1 MTPLPPDDP
10 LVALW
15 QTAPKPDTH
24 HLLQDLQRLNR
35 LHQRLNRSL
44 LAILCGISLLLVFE
58 EATGRVASHGVLS
71 AIWIIGLVIGVLWH
85 RRAQCNRSDALTLDT
100 VSLLKFMIARAKSDL
115 FVARCL
121 YAGVPLGAVAGF
133 LVAKLAGIGALPLA
147 KAAHPHLHMLQTS
160 AGIAALII
168 MIVVGAILARSRSLQ
183 VQQLS
188 DKLRSIQAD
197 L

>member
-1 MTPLPPDDP
+1 MTSLPPNDP
-10 LVALW
+10 LIALW
-15 QTAPKPDTH
+15 QTAPEPDTH
-24 HLLQDLQRLNR
+24 HLLQDLRRLNR

-44 LAILCGISLLLVFE
+44 LAILCGIAILLIFE
-58 EATGRVASHGVLS
+58 EATGRIASHGILS
-71 AIWIIGLVIGVLWH
+71 VIWTLGLVIGVVWH
-85 RRAQCNRSDALTLDT
+85 RRARCNRADTLTSDT

-115 FVARCL
+115 FLARCL

-133 LVAKLAGIGALPLA
+133 LVTRLAGIGASPLA
-147 KAAHPHLHMLQTS
+147 KAAHPHLHMLQTG

-168 MIVVGAILARSRSLQ
+168 MMVVGAILARSRSLQ